1 MENAS
6 KALLMAGGILIAIL
20 VIGLVVYM
28 FNTSSNL
35 KKTSEDTEL
44 VEQIAAFNK
53 EYEAYNK
60 KLMRGTDVVS
70 IINKVNSNNEK
81 YEDIPEYQI
90 SIKFRLIESIE
101 YEDINGNTQTI
112 ENNTYTISSK
122 DDLIWKKIRETD
134 AFTEFKRRV
143 FNCTNAIYNSQTG
156 RIKGMEFVEQDIDG

>member
-60 KLMRGTDVVS
+60 KLMRHTR
-70 IINKVNSNNEK
+70 ISN
-81 YEDIPEYQI
+81 
-90 SIKFRLIESIE
+90 
-101 YEDINGNTQTI
+101 
-112 ENNTYTISSK
+112 
-122 DDLIWKKIRETD
+122 
-134 AFTEFKRRV
+134 
-143 FNCTNAIYNSQTG
+143 
-156 RIKGMEFVEQDIDG
+156 